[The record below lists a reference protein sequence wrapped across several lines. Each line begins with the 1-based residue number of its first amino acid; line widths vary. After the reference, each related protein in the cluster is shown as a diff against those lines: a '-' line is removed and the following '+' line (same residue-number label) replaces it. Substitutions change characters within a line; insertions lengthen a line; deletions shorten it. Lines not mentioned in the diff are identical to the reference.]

1 MKERIAALRKLM
13 KKYGLA
19 AYLVPGTDP
28 HQNEYIPEFWQRRKY
43 ISGFRGSA
51 GDVVVTHS
59 KAGLW
64 TDSRYF
70 LQAEQELDSKVFQLH
85 KLGMPGASGIKE
97 WLAKELAKGMV
108 LGTDPQVLSHKIY
121 EDLRSY
127 LKDRGIRVKG
137 VPDNLVDAVWKGRP
151 RPPKENIRI
160 HPQIYAG
167 EPAKKKLARVRQK
180 MGERSTDLLV
190 VTALDEIAWLFNIR
204 GGDIEYNPVAI
215 AYALVSMDKAMMFTD
230 PDKLTQRIRLA
241 LKDSVEFLPY
251 GRFFPKLRELARK
264 SDRVWVDANRVN
276 QRIVNILRRY
286 ARMHFSA
293 GPIPLLKA
301 IKNATEIKGFRSA
314 HVRDGA
320 TMVKFLYW
328 LEQTIKRGAI
338 TERTA
343 AARLAEFRAEDRL
356 FRGLSFETISAAQA
370 HSAVVHYG
378 PTPETD
384 IPLRK
389 RDIFLIDSGAQYC
402 DATTD
407 ITRTICLGKPRAE
420 HKECFTR
427 VLKGLISLSMTSFPK
442 GTMGRQLDTIARL
455 SLWKNGQ
462 NYGHGTGHGVGTYL
476 NVHEGPH
483 AISPQRCVGVALEPG
498 MITTIEPGV
507 YLENRFGIRL
517 ENVVLI
523 KKDEKNSTGNSI
535 FHEFETLTL
544 CPISLDLVKKES
556 LLPEEVTWLNTYH
569 KSVHKQLSSHL
580 NQKEKEWLY
589 KATRPI

>member
-1 MKERIAALRKLM
+1 MKEKIEALRDLM
-13 KKYGLA
+13 KKYGLD
-19 AYLVPGTDP
+19 AYLVPSSDP

-51 GDVVVTHS
+51 GDVVITHS

-85 KLGMPGASGIKE
+85 KLGMPGVSGIKE
-97 WLAKELAKGMV
+97 WLAEELAQGMV
-108 LGTDPQVLSHKIY
+108 LGADPQVLSHKTY

-127 LKDRGIRVKG
+127 LKDRGIRVKC
-137 VPDNLVDAVWKGRP
+137 VPKNFVDEIWKGRP
-151 RPPKENIRI
+151 HPPKENIRI
-160 HPQIYAG
+160 HPQKYVG

-180 MGERSTDLLV
+180 MDERSTDLLV

-204 GGDIEYNPVAI
+204 GQDIEYNPVVI
-215 AYALVSMDKAMMFTD
+215 AYALVSKDKATMFID
-230 PDKLTQRIRLA
+230 PDKVTQKIRLV
-241 LKDSVEFLPY
+241 LKDTVELLPY
-251 GRFFPKLRELARK
+251 GGFFPKLRELARK

-276 QRIVNILRRY
+276 QHIVNILRRY
-286 ARMHFSA
+286 TQIHFSA

-301 IKNATEIKGFRSA
+301 VKNATEIKGFRHA

-320 TMVKFLYW
+320 AMVKFLHW
-328 LEQTIKRGAI
+328 LEQTMKKAAI

-356 FRGLSFETISAAQA
+356 FRGLSFETISASQA
-370 HSAVVHYG
+370 HSAIVHYG

-384 IPLRK
+384 IILRK
-389 RDIFLIDSGAQYC
+389 RDIFLIDSGAHYC

-427 VLKGLISLSMTSFPK
+427 VLKGLISLSMASFPES
-442 GTMGRQLDTIARL
+442 TVGRQLDTIARL

-462 NYGHGTGHGVGTYL
+462 NYGHGTGHGIGTYL

-483 AISPQRCVGVALEPG
+483 AISPQRCVGVALAPG

-517 ENVVLI
+517 ENVALV
-523 KKDEKNSTGNSI
+523 KKDEKNSTENST

-544 CPISLDLVKKES
+544 CPISLDLVIKEN

-569 KSVHKQLSSHL
+569 KSVQKKLSPHL
-580 NQKEKEWLY
+580 NQKEKEWLD